1 MIGLRGRRYKGG
13 KGRIW
18 GTCEARG
25 ESAEREGEGGGG
37 VGEGKIRL
45 SLQPATQLTYKLLNM
60 QPVTPCFKA
69 QLFSPIKLS
78 EKSISILLQRSVE
91 AIG

>member
-1 MIGLRGRRYKGG
+1 MVGAIKEEKGG
-13 KGRIW
+13 FGERAKRVERARSAKGR
-18 GTCEARG
+18 
-25 ESAEREGEGGGG
+25 GGG